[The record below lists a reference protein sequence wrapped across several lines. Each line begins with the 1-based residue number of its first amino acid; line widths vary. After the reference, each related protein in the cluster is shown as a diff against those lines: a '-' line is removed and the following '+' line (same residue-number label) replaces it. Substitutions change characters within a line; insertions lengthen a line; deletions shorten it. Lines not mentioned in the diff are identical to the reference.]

1 VKRAASATGKRHN
14 GEIMREDQD
23 RVLVGGGAAT
33 RFPEMSHTKA
43 QGWKP
48 RQRKEVNEPILDNWN
63 FVQVKFLSL
72 WCKGE
77 ALPPSARLII
87 NRMKRG

>member
-1 VKRAASATGKRHN
+1 MCARRL
-14 GEIMREDQD
+14 
-23 RVLVGGGAAT
+23 RVLDLGMFSEV
-33 RFPEMSHTKA
+33 RLRPVFLKWFNQILN

-63 FVQVKFLSL
+63 FVQVKFLSP

-77 ALPPSARLII
+77 ALPPFGRLTI
-87 NRMKRG
+87 NRVKRG